1 MVTVGNMTSDDT
13 RFDSAGS
20 AIPTIVLS
28 DGRQIPQLG
37 FGVYKVEPDEAQ
49 RVVEEALTVGYRSID
64 TATLYGNEDGVGRA
78 LANSGLRRNEVFVTT
93 KLWNDDQGYDE
104 TLRAFDA
111 SMNRLGLDHLDL
123 YLVHWPVPSLG
134 RYVDSFR
141 ALQKLRDD
149 GRVKSIG
156 VSNFTEE
163 AIERLIAETGEV
175 PALNQIELHPGFTQT
190 ELRAYHMGRG
200 IATEAWA
207 PLGQGSVL
215 GDPTIEAIART
226 HGRTPAQIVL
236 RWHLQIGTIAIPKS
250 VTPSRIAENFEVMG
264 FRLGPDEIDAIDGL
278 RFDVGRLGPDPE
290 TFGA

>member
-1 MVTVGNMTSDDT
+1 MGNMTSDDT

>member
-1 MVTVGNMTSDDT
+1 MTSDDT